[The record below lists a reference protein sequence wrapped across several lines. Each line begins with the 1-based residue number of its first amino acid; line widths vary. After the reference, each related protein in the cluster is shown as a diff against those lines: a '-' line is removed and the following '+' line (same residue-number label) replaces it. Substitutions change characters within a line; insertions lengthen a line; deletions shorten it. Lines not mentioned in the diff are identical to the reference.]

1 MRTQDMHADALYH
14 SHSPRLYRLDCVTAV
29 KDRVLDR
36 NPAEE
41 IAKAFQLFDGDK
53 SGTVSINDLRRVAR

>member
-1 MRTQDMHADALYH
+1 M
-14 SHSPRLYRLDCVTAV
+14 TAV